1 MDKMRQFLTILLTVC
16 AISVFGAV
24 EPKVPQ
30 ELALSVG
37 WNLVALEGESVNP
50 TQFLE
55 LKPWIYDEN
64 SKSYIQCTP
73 ETDLSRGMA
82 FWIYSAEAKTVKLA
96 LRVGS
101 ATAPDAQPTPDT
113 WSLVGAANET
123 PSWLEQVTRLFQWD
137 ARKGYVPTTKPV
149 KGQGYW
155 AK

>member
-1 MDKMRQFLTILLTVC
+1 MRQFLTILLIVC

-30 ELALSVG
+30 ELALSAG
-37 WNLVALEGESVNP
+37 WNLVVLEGEPVEP

-55 LKPWIYDEN
+55 LKPMVYDEE
-64 SKSYIQCTP
+64 SKSYIQCTS
-73 ETDLSRGMA
+73 ETVLSRGMA
-82 FWIYSAEAKTVKLA
+82 FWIYRAEAKTVKLA

-101 ATAPDAQPTPDT
+101 TTAPDAQPKADA
-113 WSLVGAANET
+113 WSLVGAASET
-123 PSWLEQVTRLFQWD
+123 PSWLEQVTRLFQWNTK
-137 ARKGYVPTTKPV
+137 RGYVPAVPA